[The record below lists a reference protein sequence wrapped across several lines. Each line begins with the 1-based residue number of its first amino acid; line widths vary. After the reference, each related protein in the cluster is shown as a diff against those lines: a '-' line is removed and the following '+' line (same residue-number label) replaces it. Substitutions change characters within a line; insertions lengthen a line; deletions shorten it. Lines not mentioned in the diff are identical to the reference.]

1 MPGPF
6 PHIAEMLE
14 NVAEIINN
22 IFKENPSK
30 KITTKD
36 RATDTNKEE
45 GAWIMPAPIPSPNFF
60 KCVSELMNSLKKIDY
75 EEIENNVSKCRFD
88 NVLSDAIL

>member
-1 MPGPF
+1 
-6 PHIAEMLE
+6 
-14 NVAEIINN
+14 
-22 IFKENPSK
+22 
-30 KITTKD
+30 
-36 RATDTNKEE
+36 
-45 GAWIMPAPIPSPNFF
+45 MPAPIPSPNFF